1 MARALITNT
10 ARSMLTP
17 HRVQNLPCKQHSHE
31 RHRHW
36 PLRGPSLPLLNIQS
50 AIVALRGRLSSSK
63 LKKVFT
69 ERLLPYMHEGLSLKW
84 REKYWDKLDPT
95 VRKLNARNTPADE
108 KGPCHSQG
116 ERRLNGRRPSD
127 GRWDW
132 RTKNATGEGCMGYG
146 GMQRPMIHC
155 IFKATA
161 THKVSVLPWIRSS

>member
-95 VRKLNARNTPADE
+95 VRKLNARNTPAEEGRPMAFTGRETTEWPATIGRTMGLADE
-108 KGPCHSQG
+108 ECDW
-116 ERRLNGRRPSD
+116 RRLHGV
-127 GRWDW
+127 WW
-132 RTKNATGEGCMGYG
+132 NA
-146 GMQRPMIHC
+146 
-155 IFKATA
+155 ATYD
-161 THKVSVLPWIRSS
+161 TLHFQSYYYS